1 MNTFEIT
8 IQRKVGQDW
17 PLVIR
22 HIPGEHALALW
33 SRGKLEIDPRELES
47 LSPTSRAFGESL
59 GKALFR
65 DDIRDAF
72 VRAVAEAKS
81 AGVALRVLL
90 FVEAEDLRSL
100 HWEQLHAPLDRGWD
114 YLLLNQSTPFSLYL
128 PSQIERRFPPI
139 GRRDLRA
146 LILVAGAEELDGDWG
161 LDPFDVNTTVAS
173 IRTALGEIPSDVLAS
188 TPDALDPP
196 GLDTL
201 SKHLV
206 GGAYT
211 LLHIVA
217 HGAYNAKRDETALY
231 FPKEGRRGP
240 VTSSELIERL
250 SRMERLPQFT
260 FLSTCESADPQAE
273 TGLGGLAQRLVRELG
288 TPAVLAMTDQV
299 SIPTAQA
306 LASAFYARL
315 REHGEVDRALSEA
328 LGTLQ
333 GRYDVTVPALFS
345 RLGGRPLFSD
355 TLDRPLTDAEIRFG
369 LDQLPA
375 LVKERAPVL
384 TAESEAL
391 IAKANTYLGSDAS
404 ALSAESQRERDLNLN
419 ALNQLCTEVLDMSFN
434 ALALGGSPPVYDD
447 RCPFP
452 GLMAFRPEDREFFFG
467 REALVEKLQNRL
479 KAHNF
484 LAVLGPSGS
493 GKSSLVL
500 AGLVPALD
508 GSWAYLTPGSN
519 PPGELDAVKDD
530 QRLVVVDQFE
540 ELFTLTADESVR
552 QEFITRL
559 LDLAR
564 THQVV
569 LTMRADFWGEIARY
583 SALRDEMQAHQEL
596 VAPMSADEL
605 HQAIDRQAEK
615 VGLRFEA
622 DLGEDILEDVQDEPG
637 AMPLLQHALLLLWER
652 RHGRWLRLDEYRA
665 IGGVQKAIAGTADSL
680 YEGLAP
686 DEQERVRD
694 IFMRLT
700 RLDEEFAPGKNRDTR
715 RRVNLGELLPAGSD
729 PAQTVALVKK
739 LADARLVVTSESA
752 DSKEQFVEVAH
763 EALIRHWP
771 RLSNWLDE
779 NRQDLLL
786 HQGLT
791 EASNQWRKLEH
802 DPGALYRG
810 VRLQQAQKLGQT
822 HPDWITQA
830 VQEFLDASRENA
842 RKEVEQVQRL
852 SRARRTQLILGGAA
866 ALLVIGL
873 AVVVLAANGF
883 FALRQM
889 SGIFNVAV
897 ADFGEVGA
905 EGQVSASETGQQIS
919 AWAVNYL
926 RETLQDDANV
936 QIWPNQGGLFD
947 RTTVGL
953 VTPTDAPKTA
963 GDIHANLIF
972 YGSIETGHSPVQ
984 LTLGFYVSPQFD
996 SPLQEIQGNHST
1008 GRPIRI
1014 ADLANPAPSVQPELK
1029 KQSSV
1034 IAWLT
1039 LGLTQVQLGNSEQA
1053 LQAFARAAEIDPQSP
1068 MVQFFIGR
1076 ENLFLADR
1084 HPDQRETYRQA
1095 AEDAFQKA
1103 IALDDQYA
1111 RAYIG
1116 LGSVYRDRAADLI
1129 DNAITSDQPIDPLTN
1144 QLTEQAIQAY
1154 QKVLDL
1160 NPATTD
1166 YGNPVVDVARMALGN
1181 AYRQE
1186 GTIAYLQGDNSA
1198 ALKSFEQALA
1208 ILEDVRGSFEFSVK
1222 ENESHRRYLTQ
1233 VYEYLGETHQWQG
1246 LASEAASDYPAA
1258 IQSYQQSLANY
1269 QLCSAQAENAPDQI
1283 IQDIVG
1289 QYCQPRAAETQN
1301 LYDSLTGDQ

>member
-1 MNTFEIT
+1 VNTFEIT
-8 IQRKVGQDW
+8 IQRKVDQDW

-33 SRGKLEIDPRELES
+33 SRGKLEIDPQKLDG

-81 AGVALRVLL
+81 AGDALRVLL

-114 YLLLNQSTPFSLYL
+114 YLLLNQATPFSLYL

-161 LDPFDVNTTVAS
+161 LDPFDVDATVAS
-173 IRTALGEIPSDVLAS
+173 VRAALGEIPSDVLAS
-188 TPDALDPP
+188 TPDALASPS
-196 GLDTL
+196 LDTL
-201 SKHLV
+201 SEHLV
-206 GGAYT
+206 GGKYT

-217 HGAYNAKRDETALY
+217 HGAYNTKRDETALY

-260 FLSTCESADPQAE
+260 FLSTCESANPQAE
-273 TGLGGLAQRLVRELG
+273 SGLGGLAQRLVRELG
-288 TPAVLAMTDQV
+288 MPAVLAMTDKV

-306 LASAFYARL
+306 LASTFYARL

-375 LVKERAPVL
+375 LVKQHAPVL
-384 TAESEAL
+384 MAESEAL
-391 IAKANTYLGSDAS
+391 VAKVNAHLGVDES
-404 ALSAESQRERDLNLN
+404 ALSAESQRERGQNLN

-434 ALALGGSPPVYDD
+434 ALALGGTPPAYDE

-508 GSWAYLTPGSN
+508 RAWAYLTPGSN
-519 PPGELDAVKDD
+519 PLGELDAVKDD

-540 ELFTLTADESVR
+540 ELFTLTSDESVR
-552 QEFITRL
+552 QEFVTRL
-559 LDLAR
+559 LDLAK

-569 LTMRADFWGEIARY
+569 ITMRADFWGEVARY
-583 SALRDEMQAHQEL
+583 TALKDEMQNHQEL

-605 HQAIDRQAEK
+605 HRAIDRQAEK

-622 DLGEDILEDVQDEPG
+622 DLGEDILDDVQDEPG
-637 AMPLLQHALLLLWER
+637 AMPLLQHALLLLWQR
-652 RHGRWLRLDEYRA
+652 RHGRWLRSDEYRI

-680 YEGLAP
+680 YESLAP
-686 DEQERVRD
+686 TEQERVRD

-700 RLDEEFAPGKNRDTR
+700 RLDEEPAPKVNRDTR
-715 RRVNLGELLPAGSD
+715 RRVDLEELLPAGND
-729 PAQTVALVKK
+729 PAQTIALVKK
-739 LADARLVVTSESA
+739 LADARLVVTSKSA
-752 DSKEQFVEVAH
+752 DGKEQFVEVAH

-779 NRQDLLL
+779 NRHDLLL

-791 EASNQWRKLEH
+791 QASNQWRKLEQ
-802 DPGALYRG
+802 DSGALYRG
-810 VRLQQAQKLGQT
+810 VRLQQTLELAIQ

-830 VQEFLDASRENA
+830 EREFLDASRENA
-842 RKEVEQVQRL
+842 RKEL
-852 SRARRTQLILGGAA
+852 RARRMQYILSGAA
-866 ALLVIGL
+866 ALLVVGL
-873 AVVVLAANGF
+873 AVVLLAVNGF
-883 FALRQM
+883 FAPRQM
-889 SGIFNVAV
+889 YGIFNVAV

-905 EGQVSASETGQQIS
+905 DGQVGASKTGQQIS

-926 RETLQDDANV
+926 NETLQDDANV
-936 QIWPNQGGLFD
+936 QIWPNQGGLFN

-953 VTPTDAPKTA
+953 VTPAGASGTA
-963 GDIHANLIF
+963 SDIHANLIF
-972 YGSIETGHSPVQ
+972 YGSIDSGHSPAQ
-984 LTLGFYVSPQFD
+984 LTLGFYVPPQFD
-996 SPLQEIQGNHST
+996 SPLQEIQGNHSP

-1029 KQSSV
+1029 KQTSV

-1053 LQAFARAAEIDPQSP
+1053 LQDFNKATEIDPQSP

-1103 IALDDQYA
+1103 ITLDSQYA

-1116 LGSVYRDRAADLI
+1116 LGSVYEDRAADLI
-1129 DNAITSDQPIDPLTN
+1129 DNALQSGQPVDPGTN
-1144 QLTEQAIQAY
+1144 QLTEQAIQTY

-1160 NPATTD
+1160 NPATAD

-1181 AYRQE
+1181 AYRQQ
-1186 GTIAYLQGDNSA
+1186 GTTAYLQGDNPG
-1198 ALKSFEQALA
+1198 ALKSLEQALA
-1208 ILEDVRGSFEFSVK
+1208 TLEDARRSFEASVK
-1222 ENESHRRYLTQ
+1222 EDESHRRYLTQ
-1233 VYEYLGETHQWQG
+1233 VYEYLGETYQWQG
-1246 LASEAASDYPAA
+1246 LASEVAFDYPAA
-1258 IQSYQQSLANY
+1258 IQSYQQSLVSY
-1269 QLCSAQAENAPDQI
+1269 QLCIAQAENAPDQI
-1283 IQDIVG
+1283 VQDIVG
-1289 QYCQPRAAETQN
+1289 RYCQPRATEIQN
-1301 LYDSLTGDQ
+1301 LYDTLIGEQ

>member
-1 MNTFEIT
+1 VNTFEIT
-8 IQRKVGQDW
+8 IQRKVDQDW

-22 HIPGEHALALW
+22 HIPREHALALW
-33 SRGKLEIDPRELES
+33 SRGTLEIDPQKLEG

-72 VRAVAEAKS
+72 VRAVAKAKS
-81 AGVALRVLL
+81 AGDALRVLL

-114 YLLLNQSTPFSLYL
+114 YLLLNQATPFSLYL

-161 LDPFDVNTTVAS
+161 LDPFDVDATVAS
-173 IRTALGEIPSDVLAS
+173 VRAALGEIPSDVLAS

-217 HGAYNAKRDETALY
+217 HGAYNAKKDETALY

-250 SRMERLPQFT
+250 SRMEHLPQFT

-273 TGLGGLAQRLVRELG
+273 SGLGGLAQRLVRELG
-288 TPAVLAMTDQV
+288 MPAVLAMTDKV

-315 REHGEVDRALSEA
+315 REHGEVDRALGEA

-355 TLDRPLTDAEIRFG
+355 SLDRPLTDAEIHFG

-391 IAKANTYLGSDAS
+391 IAKVSAHLGADPS
-404 ALSAESQRERDLNLN
+404 ALSSEAQHERGQNLST
-419 ALNQLCTEVLDMSFN
+419 LNQLCTEVLDMSFN
-434 ALALGGSPPVYDD
+434 ALALGQTPPAYDA

-452 GLMAFRPEDREFFFG
+452 GLMAFRPEEHEFFFG
-467 REALVEKLQNRL
+467 RETLVEKLQNRL
-479 KAHNF
+479 KIHNF

-500 AGLVPALD
+500 AGLVPVLAQP
-508 GSWAYLTPGSN
+508 WAYLTPGDDPLSA
-519 PPGELDAVKDD
+519 LKTVKDD

-540 ELFTLTADESVR
+540 ELFTLAFNEATR

-596 VAPMSADEL
+596 VPPMGADEL
-605 HQAIDRQAEK
+605 HRAIDRQAEK

-637 AMPLLQHALLLLWER
+637 AMPLLQHALLLLWQR

-680 YEGLAP
+680 YESLPPA
-686 DEQERVRD
+686 EQERVRD
-694 IFMRLT
+694 IFMHLT
-700 RLDEEFAPGKNRDTR
+700 RLDEETTTGENRDTR
-715 RRVNLGELLPAGSD
+715 RRVKLDELLPAGND
-729 PAQTVALVKK
+729 PAQTIALVKK

-752 DSKEQFVEVAH
+752 DGEEQFVEVAH
-763 EALIRHWP
+763 EALIRRWP
-771 RLSNWLDE
+771 RLSHWLDE
-779 NRQDLLL
+779 NRQSLLL

-791 EASNQWRKLEH
+791 QASTQWFKLGC

-810 VRLQQAQKLGQT
+810 LRLEQAQELVQS
-822 HPDWITQA
+822 HPDWITLSER
-830 VQEFLDASRENA
+830 EFLDASRENA
-842 RKEVEQVQRL
+842 RKEV
-852 SRARRTQLILGGAA
+852 RARRMQYILSGAA
-866 ALLVIGL
+866 VLLVIGL
-873 AVVVLAANGF
+873 AVVLLAANGF
-883 FALRQM
+883 FAPRQM
-889 SGIFNVAV
+889 SGTFNVAV
-897 ADFGEVGA
+897 ADFGKVGA
-905 EGQVSASETGQQIS
+905 EGQVSASKTGQQIS

-926 RETLQDDANV
+926 NETLQGDTNV
-936 QIWPNQGGLFD
+936 QVWPNQGGLFD

-953 VTPTDAPKTA
+953 VTRAGAPETA
-963 GDIHANLIF
+963 SDIHANLIF
-972 YGSIETGHSPVQ
+972 YGDIDTDHSSAQ
-984 LTLGFYVSPQFD
+984 LTLGFYIPPQFN
-996 SPLQEIQGNHST
+996 SPLQEIQGNHSP
-1008 GRPIRI
+1008 GGPIRI
-1014 ADLANPAPSVQPELK
+1014 ADLGNPAPSVQPELK
-1029 KQSSV
+1029 RQTSV

-1053 LQAFARAAEIDPQSP
+1053 LQDFDKAAEIDPQSS

-1076 ENLFLADR
+1076 ENLFLADNN
-1084 HPDQRETYRQA
+1084 PDQRESYRGA
-1095 AEDAFQKA
+1095 AEEAFQKA
-1103 IALDDQYA
+1103 ITLDEGYA

-1116 LGSVYRDRAADLI
+1116 LGSVYKDRAADAI
-1129 DNAITSDQPIDPLTN
+1129 DNAIQSEQPVDPIGG
-1144 QLTEQAIQAY
+1144 QLTEQAIQTY

-1160 NPATTD
+1160 NPVTTD
-1166 YGNPVVDVARMALGN
+1166 YGNPVADVARMALGN
-1181 AYRQE
+1181 AYRQQ
-1186 GTIAYLQGDNSA
+1186 GTIAYLQGDNPA
-1198 ALKSFEQALA
+1198 ALQSFEQALP
-1208 ILEDVRGSFEFSVK
+1208 ILEDVRRSFEISVK
-1222 ENESHRRYLTQ
+1222 EDESHRRYLTQ
-1233 VYEYLGETHQWQG
+1233 VYEYLGETYQWQG
-1246 LASEAASDYPAA
+1246 LASEVASDYTAA
-1258 IQSYQQSLANY
+1258 IQSYQQSLASY
-1269 QLCSAQAENAPDQI
+1269 QACIAQAENAPDQI
-1283 IQDIVG
+1283 VQDIVG
-1289 QYCQPRAAETQN
+1289 RYCQPRAAETQN
-1301 LYDSLTGDQ
+1301 LYDTLTGDQ